1 MQTFANKQDATYQ
14 LITRPLKDAGLDPEE
29 YDTDQIAAKVMK
41 ENMYGR
47 FERTV
52 SPVQFWQTVE
62 SAANR

>member
-1 MQTFANKQDATYQ
+1 MQTYADKQEAIYR
-14 LITRPLKDAGLDPEE
+14 LIIYPLQDAGLDPKE

-41 ENMYGR
+41 KNMYGR